1 MVSPVLEQELHR
13 QLEALSPE
21 RQRQVF
27 DYARGLSGLPRTG
40 VLGATLL
47 RFAGTIDA
55 ADLKIMSQAADEDC
69 GRVRPRQGWAE
80 QFQRMAR
87 LGDDRLLDSEN
98 LTTTDWDEKE

>member
-21 RQRQVF
+21 RQRQVLE
-27 DYARGLSGLPRTG
+27 YARGLSGMPRTG
-40 VLGATLL
+40 VLGSTLL

-69 GRVRPRQGWAE
+69 E
-80 QFQRMAR
+80 QIA
-87 LGDDRLLDSEN
+87 LE
-98 LTTTDWDEKE
+98 DW

>member
-1 MVSPVLEQELHR
+1 MVSPVLEQELRR

-21 RQRQVF
+21 RQRQVLE
-27 DYARGLSGLPRTG
+27 YARVLSGMPRTG

-69 GRVRPRQGWAE
+69 E
-80 QFQRMAR
+80 QIA
-87 LGDDRLLDSEN
+87 LE
-98 LTTTDWDEKE
+98 DW